1 MEKTVAIYTRQSI
14 DKKESLSIEGQIDLC
29 KKECFEH
36 ESVQIYSDKGFSGK
50 NTKRPDFERMINDVK
65 SGKVN
70 KIVVY
75 RLDRFSRSITDFSRI
90 WSQLEEHG
98 VEFVSVNE
106 RFDTSTPMGKAM
118 LYIIMVFAQLERE
131 TIAERVKDNYYQR
144 SKKGNWPGGPAPFG
158 FKNARFIDDEGRGAP
173 TLEQIE
179 EIEIV
184 KRIFE
189 MYSEDDVSLGSI
201 AKILTEEC
209 VKCRKR
215 SFWDNVA
222 LSRILHSPLYVQ
234 ADEEVYLYY
243 SSKGVKLSNS
253 IEEFDKTTSVH
264 IVGKRTASERKYTKL
279 KDHVASLTN
288 FEGVISSDVW
298 LKCQRKLEQNS
309 QIKNSGKGKYT
320 WLTGLVKCGKCG
332 YALTVKGTKEGKI
345 YLGCSGH
352 QSLHICDVTNF
363 SISIKDIEDAVSE
376 EIEQLMGTT
385 TQQNLEVQE
394 YCFENSDKETLVDI
408 ERKIQNLMDAISNAS
423 PVTMNYI
430 NKELERLDS
439 ERAKLIDSR
448 EKRPISH
455 GNYKDINFKGLG
467 FDEKKLVLSS
477 YLYKILVF
485 DETIDLV
492 WKV

>member
-14 DKKESLSIEGQIDLC
+14 DKKDSLSIEGQVDLC

-50 NTKRPDFERMINDVK
+50 NTKRPDFERMLNDVK
-65 SGKVN
+65 RGKVN

-98 VEFVSVNE
+98 VEFISVNE

-158 FKNARFIDDEGRGAP
+158 FKNARFIDDNGRETP
-173 TLEQIE
+173 TLEQSPE
-179 EIEIV
+179 MEIV
-184 KRIFE
+184 QRIFAL
-189 MYSEDDVSLGSI
+189 YSEDDVSLGSI
-201 AKILTEEC
+201 AKTLTEEG
-209 VKCRKR
+209 VQCRKR

-288 FEGVISSDVW
+288 FEGTIPSEIW

-320 WLTGLVKCGKCG
+320 WLTGQIKCGKCG
-332 YALTVKGTKEGKI
+332 YALTVKGTKEGKT

-363 SISIKDIEDAVSE
+363 SISIKDIEDAVSN
-376 EIEQLMGTT
+376 EIEQLMFESSK
-385 TQQNLEVQE
+385 QNLVVEE
-394 YCFENSDKETLVDI
+394 YCIENGDKETLVDI
-408 ERKIQNLMDAISNAS
+408 ERRIQNLMDAISNAS

-430 NKELERLDS
+430 NKELERLDN
-439 ERAKLIDSR
+439 ERSKLIDSHER
-448 EKRPISH
+448 RPIDNGVH
-455 GNYKDINFKGLG
+455 KDIRFKGLG
-467 FDEKKLVLSS
+467 FEEKKIVLSS
-477 YLYKILVF
+477 YLSKILVF
-485 DETIDLV
+485 DDTIELI

>member
-14 DKKESLSIEGQIDLC
+14 DKKDSLSIEGQVDLC

-158 FKNARFIDDEGRGAP
+158 FKNARFIDNNGRETP
-173 TLEQIE
+173 TLEQSPE
-179 EIEIV
+179 MEIV
-184 KRIFE
+184 QRIFA
-189 MYSEDDVSLGSI
+189 MYSEDDVSLGSV
-201 AKILTEEC
+201 AKILTEEG
-209 VKCRKR
+209 VQCRKR

-243 SSKGVKLSNS
+243 SSRGVKLSNS
-253 IEEFDKTTSVH
+253 IEEFDKTTSLH
-264 IVGKRTASERKYTKL
+264 IVGKRIASERKYTKL
-279 KDHVASLTN
+279 KDHLASLTN
-288 FEGVISSDVW
+288 FEGVIPSEIW

-320 WLTGLVKCGKCG
+320 WLTGLIKCGKCG
-332 YALTVKGTKEGKI
+332 YALTVKGTKEGKM

-363 SISIKDIEDAVSE
+363 SISIKDIEAAVSN
-376 EIEQLMGTT
+376 EIEHLMLDSSK
-385 TQQNLEVQE
+385 QNPEVEE
-394 YCFENSDKETLVDI
+394 YCIESGDKETLVDI
-408 ERKIQNLMDAISNAS
+408 ERRIQNLLDAISNAS
-423 PVTMNYI
+423 PVTMNYV

-439 ERAKLIDSR
+439 EKTKLIDSH
-448 EKRPISH
+448 EKRPIRD
-455 GNYKDINFKGLG
+455 GNYKDINFKALD
-467 FDEKKLVLSS
+467 FDEKKLVISS
-477 YLYKILVF
+477 YLNKILVF
-485 DETIDLV
+485 DETIELIWRV
-492 WKV
+492 

>member
-1 MEKTVAIYTRQSI
+1 
-14 DKKESLSIEGQIDLC
+14 
-29 KKECFEH
+29 
-36 ESVQIYSDKGFSGK
+36 
-50 NTKRPDFERMINDVK
+50 
-65 SGKVN
+65 
-70 KIVVY
+70 
-75 RLDRFSRSITDFSRI
+75 
-90 WSQLEEHG
+90 
-98 VEFVSVNE
+98 
-106 RFDTSTPMGKAM
+106 M

-158 FKNARFIDDEGRGAP
+158 FKNARFIDDNGRETP
-173 TLEQIE
+173 TLEQSS

-184 KRIFE
+184 RRIFK
-189 MYSEDDVSLGSI
+189 MYSEDDVSLGRI
-201 AKILTEEC
+201 AKILTEEG

-234 ADEEVYLYY
+234 ADEGVYLYY

-264 IVGKRTASERKYTKL
+264 IVGKRTASERKYTRL

-288 FEGVISSDVW
+288 FEGVIASEIW

-320 WLTGLVKCGKCG
+320 WLTGLIKCGKCG
-332 YALTVKGTKEGKI
+332 YALTVKGTKGGKM

-363 SISIKDIEDAVSE
+363 SISIKDLEAAVSD
-376 EIEQLMGTT
+376 EIEQLMLDSSK
-385 TQQNLEVQE
+385 QNLEVE
-394 YCFENSDKETLVDI
+394 ECCLENSDKEALVDI
-408 ERKIQNLMDAISNAS
+408 ERRIQNLLDAISNAS

-430 NKELERLDS
+430 NKELERLDN
-439 ERAKLIDSR
+439 ERAKFIDSH
-448 EKRPISH
+448 EKRPITN
-455 GNYKDINFKGLG
+455 GRYKDIRFKELV
-467 FDEKKLVLSS
+467 FEEKKIVLSS
-477 YLYKILVF
+477 YLSKILVF
-485 DETIDLV
+485 DDTVELV